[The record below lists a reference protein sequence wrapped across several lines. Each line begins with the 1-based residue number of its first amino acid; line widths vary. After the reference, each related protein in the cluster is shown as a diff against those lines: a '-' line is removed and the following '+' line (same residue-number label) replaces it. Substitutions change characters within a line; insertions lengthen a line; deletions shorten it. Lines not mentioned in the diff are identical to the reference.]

1 MIYLLALTGSR
12 LEWIL

>member
-1 MIYLLALTGSR
+1 MMDR